1 MPILNKSKNT
11 AAIFNRGREVVKV
24 YDHGVLAWQKSTS
37 IHDYLCFTALEAGQ
51 FTLTIPAAVTPTYL
65 SYVEWSKDG
74 RTWTHTDNTSE
85 AVTIPVS
92 VTQGEKV
99 YWRGSGAT
107 MGPSY
112 LESRRC
118 KFSSEARFD
127 VSGHIMSL
135 LVGDNFGS
143 FEHLTHVNTDGIR
156 NATFS
161 YLFKDC
167 TTIVNAKD
175 LVLPTFESYHQ
186 YIYIGLFHNCTSLVS
201 QPSLPSSTLAIY
213 CYASMYYNCTLLTE
227 SATLPA
233 ATLAA
238 FCYRYMYYNC
248 TNLETVNP
256 ILATTAAGTDCMN
269 QMFRTCKKITR
280 VELHLTG
287 ALTQSCCYQI
297 FQGCSSLS
305 YVKCLATDISTT
317 DCLKNWLGGVSST
330 GTFIQA
336 EGVEWP
342 RGASGIP
349 TGWVDVE
356 KRTMPSGYKQLLQ
369 VTSDGTAYI
378 QLGFGFEETD
388 EVAATF
394 SVDTSQTTDKYI
406 VCPQTWNSNN
416 NRYGMGVHG
425 GGYYTGAFGNR
436 STGYTI
442 LTPRTSND
450 GELHNWTYA
459 AATFAVTDKSC
470 SINITGY
477 TFGGITTNLRLFY
490 GYNSNTKGAISFYK
504 HIKGST
510 TACDFVAAIRESN
523 DTAGLYDL
531 ANDEFVTCNGLTAGE
546 EI

>member
-1 MPILNKSKNT
+1 MPIVNKTKRT
-11 AAIFNRGREVVKV
+11 AAIYNRGREVVKV
-24 YDHGVLAWQKSTS
+24 YDHGKLSWQKSTS
-37 IHDYLCFTALEAGQ
+37 IPDYLCFTALEAGQ

-65 SYVEWSKDG
+65 SYIEWSKDG
-74 RTWTHTDNTSE
+74 RTWNHHDNSSE
-85 AVTIPVS
+85 AVTIDVQ
-92 VTQGEKV
+92 VAQGEKV
-99 YWRGSGAT
+99 YWRGSGKRMSYSGNNGYTSGFSTTGKFAISGHLASILKGSDFEDIDFSGAAFARLFQDCSNLT
-107 MGPSY
+107 SAEELILPSFTVANV
-112 LESRRC
+112 
-118 KFSSEARFD
+118 FSSMFLR
-127 VSGHIMSL
+127 
-135 LVGDNFGS
+135 
-143 FEHLTHVNTDGIR
+143 
-156 NATFS
+156 
-161 YLFKDC
+161 C
-167 TTIVNAKD
+167 TA
-175 LVLPTFESYHQ
+175 
-186 YIYIGLFHNCTSLVS
+186 LVS
-201 QPSLPSSTLAIY
+201 APELP
-213 CYASMYYNCTLLTE
+213 
-227 SATLPA
+227 PV
-233 ATLAA
+233 
-238 FCYRYMYYNC
+238 
-248 TNLETVNP
+248 TNL
-256 ILATTAAGTDCMN
+256 TTGCYY
-269 QMFRTCKKITR
+269 QMF
-280 VELHLTG
+280 
-287 ALTQSCCYQI
+287 
-297 FQGCSSLS
+297 FGCSSLTH
-305 YVKCLATDISTT
+305 VKCLATDISATN
-317 DCLKNWLGGVSST
+317 CLYNWLYGVSST

-336 EGVEWP
+336 AGVTWP

-369 VTSDGTAYI
+369 VTSNGTAYI
-378 QLGFGFEETD
+378 QLSFGFEETD

-416 NRYGMGVHG
+416 NRYGMGVNG

-436 STGYTI
+436 STGNTI

-490 GYNSNTKGAISFYK
+490 GYNSNTKGAISSYK

-531 ANDEFVTCNGLTAGE
+531 ANDEFMTCNGLTAGE